1 MIKLFCSL
9 RVFNHYKNVAK
20 QMIKAGLAKNHDGGV
35 ILTLPAKDTLFF
47 DAVLGNLTIPMGSSQ
62 IVLIKK
68 DGTPGYHFSSVIDD
82 IDCDINFILRGADHL
97 ANTPRQI
104 FLARTFAL
112 MDYPD
117 AQKFIDACFF
127 GHVGLITKDKN
138 KLSKR
143 DADSNALHLASYPK
157 KAIIHWITQLG
168 WGHPLSTFD
177 KDFSR
182 FNDFKFFLDG
192 ALRGPNMDINLQKL
206 DHLKKVYQN
215 DFSSFSIM

>member
-1 MIKLFCSL
+1 
-9 RVFNHYKNVAK
+9 
-20 QMIKAGLAKNHDGGV
+20 MIKAGLAKNHDGGV

-104 FLARTFAL
+104 FLARTLAL
-112 MDYPD
+112 MDYPN

-127 GHVGLITKDKN
+127 GHMGLITKDKK

-168 WGHPLSTFD
+168 WVTLFRLLIKTFLD
-177 KDFSR
+177 LMIL
-182 FNDFKFFLDG
+182 NFFLM
-192 ALRGPNMDINLQKL
+192 A
-206 DHLKKVYQN
+206 H
-215 DFSSFSIM
+215 